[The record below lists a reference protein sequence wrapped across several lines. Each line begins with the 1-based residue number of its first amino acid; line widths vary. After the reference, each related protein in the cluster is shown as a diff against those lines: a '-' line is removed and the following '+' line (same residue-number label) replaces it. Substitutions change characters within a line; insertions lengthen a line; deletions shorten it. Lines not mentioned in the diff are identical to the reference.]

1 MYYIVIKPDEHL
13 RTRGNLK
20 IKKNEP
26 QGSVFFISRL
36 VFSNVLSVS
45 SE

>member
-13 RTRGNLK
+13 RTRGK